1 MHYLV
6 HTFDPHDEPAWVEEL
21 AALLDVQAQQG
32 WHFVSMGTRLTPVT
46 QLNLSTQAQALW
58 MEIRALRP
66 IGQFLTV
73 DQSPSRHLRI
83 GLKGWVDHCVSLS
96 AFNILRARLPRT
108 TPYVKYQRAVS
119 PVLIDRQQLQLVG
132 LRRPYSIQCI

>member
-46 QLNLSTQAQALW
+46 QVGGMVGAHSGV
-58 MEIRALRP
+58 P
-66 IGQFLTV
+66 VTV
-73 DQSPSRHLRI
+73 
-83 GLKGWVDHCVSLS
+83 
-96 AFNILRARLPRT
+96 
-108 TPYVKYQRAVS
+108 
-119 PVLIDRQQLQLVG
+119 LVF
-132 LRRPYSIQCI
+132 RKES